1 MSDSE
6 DDFMS
11 DAFLA
16 KVTAGAAPKASSGT
30 TYQERR
36 RRAAASSQARA
47 DANRIRPLREREEE
61 ARQEGLKKNL
71 IEDELRKRD
80 AGGEVGVGM
89 KMMLK
94 MGYQGGE
101 RLGRQDAAP
110 GNTGPAS
117 DVGNRPGEAVPPAE
131 DLEDDQ
137 EAEAALGGLGSRKR
151 IKLDVPTLAAI
162 PPQQP
167 EASSTKPKAA
177 AGGHL
182 LEPLAISIWAGTS
195 RPAILCSATGR

>member
-1 MSDSE
+1 
-6 DDFMS
+6 MS

-16 KVTAGAAPKASSGT
+16 KVTTEATPKVGSST

-61 ARQEGLKKNL
+61 ARQDGLRKNL

-94 MGYQGGE
+94 MGYQGGD

-110 GNTGPAS
+110 SRTDAS
-117 DVGNRPGEAVPPAE
+117 ASSGTRPGEAVPSAE
-131 DLEDDQ
+131 DIEEHD
-137 EAEAALGGLGSRKR
+137 EVNGARGGLGSRKR
-151 IKLDVPTLAAI
+151 LKLDVPTLEATSA
-162 PPQQP
+162 QQL
-167 EASSTKPKAA
+167 ELSSHKPKAVV
-177 AGGHL
+177 GHL
-182 LEPLAISIWAGTS
+182 FEPLAISIWAG
-195 RPAILCSATGR
+195 A